1 MDIKEILIDLEVIKQ
16 IEEHD
21 KLSVSKTPGRSNIF
35 VHKYSYIT
43 SFARWYY
50 GYNRDDSITY
60 LEELIEN
67 IIKASD
73 TIKQGNHIN
82 KAVSLKNA
90 IETAINGFKNLKTTY
105 ANDSIIIARLI
116 ICINNLDYVL
126 SELKTYLS
134 ETLNE
139 DEDINA

>member
-16 IEEHD
+16 IEEYD
-21 KLSVSKTPGRSNIF
+21 KLSVSKTLGRSNIF
-35 VHKYSYIT
+35 VHKHSYIT
-43 SFARWYY
+43 SIARWYY
-50 GYNRDDSITY
+50 GYNRDDSIIY

-73 TIKQGNHIN
+73 IIKQGNHIN

-90 IETAINGFKNLKTTY
+90 IETAIKGFKNLKTTY
-105 ANDSIIIARLI
+105 TNDSIIIARLI